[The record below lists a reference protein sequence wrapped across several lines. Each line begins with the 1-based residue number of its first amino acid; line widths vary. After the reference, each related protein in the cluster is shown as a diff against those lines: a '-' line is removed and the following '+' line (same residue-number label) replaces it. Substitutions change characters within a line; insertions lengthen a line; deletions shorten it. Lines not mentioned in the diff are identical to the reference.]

1 MWIVGW
7 VVVAAAVWLPA
18 PRIPILLEDDATG
31 FLPAEMPSQRAWA
44 RLKAE
49 FPDAAPGSRAA
60 VVFVRET
67 GLTSGDR
74 TYIGDLARR
83 LHARNT
89 ELNWRIR
96 AVATAPF
103 LQPLLES
110 SDGKAA
116 VVAVDLPAEMLTH
129 SSVRRVREIKGE
141 LAALPTPTGLQIEVT
156 GNAAMGELL
165 DANAKHDIDRTT
177 LWAFAAV
184 AVILLFIYRSPIAM
198 FLPLL
203 TIAASLMFSLG
214 AIGWA
219 AAWGWPI
226 NGLVEM
232 FIIVIVVGA
241 GVDYCLFLFARFREE
256 LPAAGGDPARA
267 MTAALSQAGPTIL
280 ASAGTVA
287 VGLATLALA
296 RNRDLYTSGPT
307 IAFAVGMA
315 AFAVLTLT
323 PSLMRVVGLRLISLR
338 ATDVILSEAKN
349 HRSESRPFATLRV
362 TARKAPPTRNDAAAS
377 IVAAEDSTLWRTA
390 AHLATRFPVTV
401 TLVMV
406 AVLLPT
412 SMVGTRVRS
421 LYDSY
426 AEYPADSSFVR
437 GAKLYNRHFFG
448 SQGVTELTLVLSTDA
463 RLDSPPGLS
472 ALRQTLDR
480 VADSLRKEFAVVYVR
495 DLQHPLGSA
504 RSAAVGPSALAVLY
518 EKLVLGAYIGATGAA
533 TRIDLGVGVEPRT
546 IAAMEM
552 VERIRA
558 NVLQAVEQSGY
569 LKAAGG
575 SSVGVDVAGESASY
589 ADMRALRTR
598 DFRVIAVA
606 ASVLIYLILVWL
618 IRAPVQSAILL
629 AATLLTY
636 LATYGGTYL
645 IVHQLYG
652 LDGLSW
658 QVDFLLFIIIMSL
671 GQDYNIF
678 VVARIHEELRNHP
691 PREAIALAIRKTGRV
706 VSGCGIIM
714 AATFASMFSGSLLVL
729 KEFAIALPLGIMID
743 TFVVRP
749 LLVPALI
756 LLVYQWAPAWRPLAR
771 AKEAPNA
778 AVAD

>member
-1 MWIVGW
+1 MKQRFAAFIVRTAWVWIVGW
-7 VVVAAAVWLPA
+7 AVVAAAVWIPA
-18 PRIPILLEDDATG
+18 PRIPTLLKDDATG

-60 VVFVRET
+60 AVFVRET
-67 GLTSGDR
+67 VLTGDDR
-74 TYIGDLARR
+74 AYIGELARR
-83 LHARNT
+83 LNARNA

-96 AVATAPF
+96 AVETAPF
-103 LQPLLES
+103 LQQLLES
-110 SDGKAA
+110 PDGRAA
-116 VVAVDLPAEMLTH
+116 VIAVDLPAEMLTH
-129 SSVRRVREIKGE
+129 SSVRRVREIKSE
-141 LAALPTPTGLQIEVT
+141 LAAVSPPSGLQVEVT

-184 AVILLFIYRSPIAM
+184 TVILLFIYRSPIAM
-198 FLPLL
+198 FLPLV
-203 TIAASLMFSLG
+203 TIAASLMVSLG

-219 AAWGWPI
+219 AASGWPI

-232 FIIVIVVGA
+232 FIIVLVVGS

-256 LPAAGGDPARA
+256 LPAAGSDPARA
-267 MTAALSQAGPTIL
+267 VTAALSRSGPTIL

-307 IAFAVGMA
+307 IAFAIGVA
-315 AFAVLTLT
+315 ALAVLTLT
-323 PSLMRVVGLRLISLR
+323 PSLMRVVGVRLVSLR
-338 ATDVILSEAKN
+338 RRNVASPLVGDEGHRLETGAT
-349 HRSESRPFATLRV
+349 
-362 TARKAPPTRNDAAAS
+362 PTGA
-377 IVAAEDSTLWRTA
+377 LWRTA
-390 AHLATRFPVTV
+390 AHLATRFPVVV

-406 AVLLPT
+406 AALLPT
-412 SMVGTRVRS
+412 SIVGTRVQS
-421 LYDSY
+421 LYDTVD
-426 AEYPADSSFVR
+426 EYPADSSFVR
-437 GAKLYNRHFFG
+437 GARLYNKHFFG
-448 SQGVTELTLVLSTDA
+448 AQGVTELTLVLSTDA
-463 RLDSPPGLS
+463 RLDSTLGLS
-472 ALRQTLDR
+472 ALQETLDK
-480 VADSLRKEFAVVYVR
+480 VAGSLREDFPVVYMR
-495 DLQHPLGSA
+495 DLQDPLGSA
-504 RSAAVGPSALAVLY
+504 RSAAIGPFALATLF
-518 EKLVLGAYIGATGAA
+518 EKIVLGAYIGVTGSA
-533 TRIDLGVGVEPRT
+533 TRIDLGVRVEPRT

-558 NVLQAVEQSGY
+558 NVLQAVEQSGF
-569 LKAAGG
+569 LKATGG
-575 SSVGVDVAGESASY
+575 STVSIDVAGESASY
-589 ADMRALRTR
+589 ADMRALRIR

-606 ASVLIYLILVWL
+606 ASVLIFLILVWL

-636 LATYGGTYL
+636 LATYGGTFL

-652 LDGLSW
+652 LGGLSW

-691 PREAIALAIRKTGRV
+691 PREAIAIAIRKTGRV
-706 VSGCGIIM
+706 VSGCGVIM

-729 KEFAIALPLGIMID
+729 KEFAIALPLGILID

-756 LLVYQWAPAWRPLAR
+756 LLVYQWSPARRRRGSDDTSGVGWHA
-771 AKEAPNA
+771 
-778 AVAD
+778 